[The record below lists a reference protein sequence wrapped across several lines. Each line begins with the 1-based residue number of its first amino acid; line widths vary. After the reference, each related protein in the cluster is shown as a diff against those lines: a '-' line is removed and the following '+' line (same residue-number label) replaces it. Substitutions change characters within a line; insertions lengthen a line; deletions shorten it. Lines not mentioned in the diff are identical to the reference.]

1 MASSEKVIQ
10 ESSWA
15 AGSEGGNSVG
25 KEREAEV
32 LDLGFHGTE
41 MAGWAPW
48 YGEANQRNLSRESPS
63 VGVKVMNSHLLVW
76 ACESAQLVARQM
88 SCEWRAWGG
97 SHMPCWC

>member
-1 MASSEKVIQ
+1 LQQYVLLRAKVSQGQKTMASSEKVIQ

-48 YGEANQRNLSRESPS
+48 YGEANQRNLS
-63 VGVKVMNSHLLVW
+63 
-76 ACESAQLVARQM
+76 
-88 SCEWRAWGG
+88 
-97 SHMPCWC
+97 